1 MAAPTT
7 APREVAPAGG
17 LGALPRAALPSL
29 PVVSALPGIRKVPAK
44 DFTGLALTRPP
55 VTIERAHV
63 DAFAAVCGFPRKD
76 VVPLPYPHL
85 LAFGLQMAIMGSSD
99 FPAPAI
105 GSVHIENS
113 ITQHGRLAIGDT
125 VHVTARVGAPVPHP
139 KGTVYEFVTEVRGGS
154 DGGELV
160 WEETSAYLRRG
171 KADDAASYGTVL
183 PEADPGGVVWTLP
196 GDLGRR
202 YAAVSGDHNPIHLY
216 PLTAKALGFKRQIA
230 HGMWTMARSVAA
242 LENRLPDAV
251 RVDVAFRKPVF
262 LPGKVAFG
270 SEPVDQGYAFSLS
283 SPTSGSRHLLGRTTA
298 L

>member
-1 MAAPTT
+1 
-7 APREVAPAGG
+7 
-17 LGALPRAALPSL
+17 
-29 PVVSALPGIRKVPAK
+29 
-44 DFTGLALTRPP
+44 
-55 VTIERAHV
+55 
-63 DAFAAVCGFPRKD
+63 
-76 VVPLPYPHL
+76 
-85 LAFGLQMAIMGSSD
+85 
-99 FPAPAI
+99 
-105 GSVHIENS
+105 
-113 ITQHGRLAIGDT
+113 
-125 VHVTARVGAPVPHP
+125 VPHP
-139 KGTVYEFVTEVRGGS
+139 KGTVYEFVTEIRGA
-154 DGGELV
+154 DGGDLDSADLI

-171 KADDAASYGTVL
+171 KGDSNASYGAVL
-183 PEADPGGVVWTLP
+183 PEADPSGVVWSLP

-283 SPTSGSRHLLGRTTA
+283 SPASASRHLLGRTTA